1 MIKLLLIKDI
11 KLLLKDHK
19 YQVFF
24 IVLIILFIF
33 SAISN
38 SVTYKSLSN
47 EYQILLNAHLDKV
60 QSENGI
66 TLWGLIDAPNPV
78 SVINIPTPSVLFS
91 TYENF
96 PEVMRSNIFSYIPFP
111 QRLGITGTENF
122 QLNWFFI
129 LGVLM
134 GFIML
139 ILSFEAFSSEKR
151 SGTLRLLS
159 VYGFKRQAILW
170 SKYLTY
176 MILYLVIIIPPSLI
190 SMILFFSLTG
200 TWDMIYFFKFLT
212 IILLSIPFASFF
224 ALLGIFISMAKNFR
238 IAIVIV
244 VFVWLLFLIMIP
256 QSANIFGKLLS
267 PLKTNAEYRQLVVTA
282 YSNEWALKGEEYGSG
297 FGTYNSREFSAKAQN
312 SANEKSD
319 VFIQRRL
326 EDERRQIRSIQRIA
340 SLSPF
345 DQFEKIS
352 EIIFDKGSYLMFF
365 QEQTLR
371 TVLTQVRN
379 IMIEQDKNDQDSQN
393 LFYQSA
399 PEDSRRWEETLFSNQ
414 KFDHPNLLFV
424 TNIPTDDA
432 LTKTVKIT
440 LRLSVIILLNLLLIV
455 CSVLKLERLDIR

>member
-11 KLLLKDHK
+11 RLLLKDHK

-24 IVLIILFIF
+24 IVLIILFIL
-33 SAISN
+33 SAISS

-47 EYQILLNAHLDKV
+47 EYQTLLNAHLDKV

-66 TLWGLIDAPNPV
+66 TLWELIDDSRSI
-78 SVINIPTPSVLFS
+78 SVINVPKPSILFS
-91 TYENF
+91 TYKNF
-96 PEVMRSNIFSYIPFP
+96 PEIMRNSVFFYAPVT
-111 QRLGITGTENF
+111 QKLGITGSETF
-122 QLNWFFI
+122 QLDWFFI
-129 LGVLM
+129 LAVLM
-134 GFIML
+134 GFVML

-159 VYGFKRQAILW
+159 VYGFKRQTILW

-200 TWDMIYFFKFLT
+200 TWDMIYFLKFLT

-224 ALLGIFISMAKNFR
+224 ALLGIFISMVKNFR
-238 IAIVIV
+238 ISIVIV

-256 QSANIFGKLLS
+256 QSANIFGRLLS
-267 PLKTNAEYRQLVVTA
+267 PIKT
-282 YSNEWALKGEEYGSG
+282 KEEYFRISSPIFFNEMERKREE
-297 FGTYNSREFSAKAQN
+297 FGLHSFSYYTRELMAEAMN
-312 SANEKSD
+312 YA
-319 VFIQRRL
+319 
-326 EDERRQIRSIQRIA
+326 DERVNIAVQQRHEDQRQQVRSILRIG

-371 TVLTQVRN
+371 TTLTQVRN

-393 LFYQSA
+393 LFFRDA
-399 PEDSRRWEETLFSNQ
+399 HVNSRRWEETLFSNQ

-424 TNIPTDDA
+424 TNITTDDT
-432 LTKTVKIT
+432 LTKTVKIM
-440 LRLSVIILLNLLLIV
+440 LRLSVIISKHKTRI
-455 CSVLKLERLDIR
+455 K